1 MCHTKANISERQVL
15 LQWNCVVYVG
25 YNGWNT
31 KERFKYIKFN
41 VFLIWFGPWKY
52 TVIWRN
58 TN

>member
-41 VFLIWFGPWKY
+41 VFL
-52 TVIWRN
+52 
-58 TN
+58 